1 MNITELN
8 APATPPYDYQNHA
21 ASTNSKNFEGL
32 FFDQPSRHHSESSSE
47 HSNRSVAS
55 DASNSN
61 TSSSET
67 THSAFRRVSPMSMP
81 SPPELLIDSSEDEDN
96 FTYSDAAMTLAASL
110 PTSYLASSQTSPSLH
125 SSHTMHHKRKSVPH
139 RSPSNIVDHKSVV
152 FQINDNCTPKIL
164 GGSDRG
170 VLWSLRQ
177 RVSMARQSQRSD
189 RSHNHK
195 NRLSAPH
202 PQRRVRPM
210 RIQIP
215 RPQWSRDN
223 ALYDDLVSPV
233 NNDWQSKKSIQP
245 IVIVP
250 TSNLES
256 LAPAVSVNMAAAAAA
271 GTTTTATWQSN
282 TKKTLFTAERKKSA
296 AAATHGA
303 SVATAGSA
311 ATPRRKSSHHT
322 TSGRPSRVKG
332 PCQACNETSD
342 GCMRKAFN
350 WPFPTSTIFN
360 DKGKPFVYLCNKCG
374 LRYNKSGGCVCRN
387 CRWVLC
393 KEEKRKAMQ
402 LIDQMRRSRPDG
414 RVDPDE
420 DIENFVCTPKYWN
433 CSRPWKVGW
442 VLHSQHDDEDDED
455 TIMADQQQQSPSMS
469 EATL

>member
-1 MNITELN
+1 
-8 APATPPYDYQNHA
+8 
-21 ASTNSKNFEGL
+21 
-32 FFDQPSRHHSESSSE
+32 
-47 HSNRSVAS
+47 
-55 DASNSN
+55 
-61 TSSSET
+61 
-67 THSAFRRVSPMSMP
+67 
-81 SPPELLIDSSEDEDN
+81 
-96 FTYSDAAMTLAASL
+96 
-110 PTSYLASSQTSPSLH
+110 
-125 SSHTMHHKRKSVPH
+125 MHHKRKSVPH

-164 GGSDRG
+164 GGGDRG

-177 RVSMARQSQRSD
+177 RVSMARQSQRPN
-189 RSHNHK
+189 RSYSHK
-195 NRLSAPH
+195 SRLSAPH

-250 TSNLES
+250 TSNMEP
-256 LAPAVSVNMAAAAAA
+256 LAPAVSVNIATTGA
-271 GTTTTATWQSN
+271 GATTATWQSN
-282 TKKTLFTAERKKSA
+282 TKKSHLTAERKKSA
-296 AAATHGA
+296 TTANGASAAAA
-303 SVATAGSA
+303 AGSS

-414 RVDPDE
+414 KVDPDE

-455 TIMADQQQQSPSMS
+455 TVMADQQQQSPSMS

>member
-1 MNITELN
+1 MNISELN
-8 APATPPYDYQNHA
+8 APATPPYDYQNHT
-21 ASTNSKNFEGL
+21 TNTNNKNFQDL
-32 FFDQPSRHHSESSSE
+32 FFDQPSGNCSENGSE
-47 HSNRSVAS
+47 HSSGRSVTG
-55 DASNSN
+55 DDENNSN
-61 TSSSET
+61 ET
-67 THSAFRRVSPMSMP
+67 NHSAFRRVSPMSMP
-81 SPPELLIDSSEDEDN
+81 SPPELLIDSSEDEDE
-96 FTYSDAAMTLAASL
+96 FTFPSTFINAVSTASIAAASL
-110 PTSYLASSQTSPSLH
+110 SSSSSPS
-125 SSHTMHHKRKSVPH
+125 SSSSSSSLYNMHHKRKSVPH

-152 FQINDNCTPKIL
+152 FQINNNCTPKIL
-164 GGSDRG
+164 GGGDRG

-177 RVSMARQSQRSD
+177 RVSMARHSQRS
-189 RSHNHK
+189 NNK
-195 NRLSAPH
+195 KRLSAPH

-223 ALYDDLVSPV
+223 TFYDDLVSPV

-256 LAPAVSVNMAAAAAA
+256 TADTTVSTTAVPVTIATNA
-271 GTTTTATWQSN
+271 TTTWQLN
-282 TKKTLFTAERKKSA
+282 TKKSNHATTERKKSSNSSSTS
-296 AAATHGA
+296 AAAT
-303 SVATAGSA
+303 A
-311 ATPRRKSSHHT
+311 ATPRRKSSHHA

-374 LRYNKSGGCVCRN
+374 LRYNKSGGCVCRH

-414 RVDPDE
+414 KVDPEE

-442 VLHSQHDDEDDED
+442 VLHSQHDGDEDDED
-455 TIMADQQQQSPSMS
+455 TIMADSQQQSPSMS

>member
-1 MNITELN
+1 MNISELN

-21 ASTNSKNFEGL
+21 TNTNNKSFQDL
-32 FFDQPSRHHSESSSE
+32 FFDQPSRHSSESSSE

-55 DASNSN
+55 NAGNN
-61 TSSSET
+61 SSSET

-110 PTSYLASSQTSPSLH
+110 PTSYLASSHS
-125 SSHTMHHKRKSVPH
+125 SSHTMHRTRKSVPH

-177 RVSMARQSQRSD
+177 RVSMARQSQRSN
-189 RSHNHK
+189 RGYNPKS
-195 NRLSAPH
+195 RLSAPH
-202 PQRRVRPM
+202 PQRRVKPM

-250 TSNLES
+250 TSNLEP
-256 LAPAVSVNMAAAAAA
+256 LTPTVSVNMATTDA
-271 GTTTTATWQSN
+271 GATSTTWQSN
-282 TKKTLFTAERKKSA
+282 TKKTHFTTERKKSA
-296 AAATHGA
+296 AVTNGAPAAT
-303 SVATAGSA
+303 

-414 RVDPDE
+414 RVDPEE

-455 TIMADQQQQSPSMS
+455 TTMADQQQQSPSLS

>member
-1 MNITELN
+1 MNISDLN

-21 ASTNSKNFEGL
+21 TNTNNKNFQDL
-32 FFDQPSRHHSESSSE
+32 FFDQPSRHSSESSSE
-47 HSNRSVAS
+47 HSSHSVAS
-55 DASNSN
+55 DAGNN
-61 TSSSET
+61 GSSET

-96 FTYSDAAMTLAASL
+96 FTYSDAAMALAASL
-110 PTSYLASSQTSPSLH
+110 PPSYLASSQTSPSSH
-125 SSHTMHHKRKSVPH
+125 SSSYTMHHKRKSVPH

-152 FQINDNCTPKIL
+152 FQISDNCTPKIL
-164 GGSDRG
+164 GGGNRG

-177 RVSMARQSQRSD
+177 RVSMARQSKRST
-189 RSHNHK
+189 RSYNYK

-215 RPQWSRDN
+215 RPQWFRDN

-256 LAPAVSVNMAAAAAA
+256 LAPAASVNM
-271 GTTTTATWQSN
+271 TTTGAGATTTTWQSN
-282 TKKTLFTAERKKSA
+282 TKKTHFAAERKKSA
-296 AAATHGA
+296 AVTNGA
-303 SVATAGSA
+303 SVATADSA

-414 RVDPDE
+414 RVDPEE

-442 VLHSQHDDEDDED
+442 VLNSQHDDEDDED
-455 TIMADQQQQSPSMS
+455 TNMADQQQQSPSMS

>member
-1 MNITELN
+1 
-8 APATPPYDYQNHA
+8 
-21 ASTNSKNFEGL
+21 
-32 FFDQPSRHHSESSSE
+32 
-47 HSNRSVAS
+47 
-55 DASNSN
+55 
-61 TSSSET
+61 
-67 THSAFRRVSPMSMP
+67 MSMP

-96 FTYSDAAMTLAASL
+96 FTYSDAAMALAASL
-110 PTSYLASSQTSPSLH
+110 PTSYLASSQTSPSSH
-125 SSHTMHHKRKSVPH
+125 SSSHTMHHKRKSVPH

-164 GGSDRG
+164 GGGDRG

-177 RVSMARQSQRSD
+177 RVSMARQSQRSS
-189 RSHNHK
+189 RSYSYK

-233 NNDWQSKKSIQP
+233 NDDWQSKKSIQP
-245 IVIVP
+245 IVTVP
-250 TSNLES
+250 TSNMES
-256 LAPAVSVNMAAAAAA
+256 LPPAVSVNMATA
-271 GTTTTATWQSN
+271 GTGTTATTTWQSN
-282 TKKTLFTAERKKSA
+282 IKKTHFTTERKKSA
-296 AAATHGA
+296 AVANGV

-414 RVDPDE
+414 RVDPEE

-455 TIMADQQQQSPSMS
+455 TVMADQQQQSPSMS
-469 EATL
+469 DATL

>member
-1 MNITELN
+1 NMNISELN

-21 ASTNSKNFEGL
+21 TNTSNKNFQDL
-32 FFDQPSRHHSESSSE
+32 FFDQPSRHNSASSSE
-47 HSNRSVAS
+47 HSNRSVTS
-55 DASNSN
+55 DTGNN
-61 TSSSET
+61 SSSET
-67 THSAFRRVSPMSMP
+67 IHSAFRRVSPMSMP

-96 FTYSDAAMTLAASL
+96 FTYSDAAMALAASL
-110 PTSYLASSQTSPSLH
+110 PTSYLASSQTSLASH
-125 SSHTMHHKRKSVPH
+125 SSSHTMHHKRKSVPH
-139 RSPSNIVDHKSVV
+139 RSPSNIADHKSVV
-152 FQINDNCTPKIL
+152 FQIKDNCTPKIL

-177 RVSMARQSQRSD
+177 RVSLARQSQRSN
-189 RSHNHK
+189 RSYNYK

-250 TSNLES
+250 TNNLES
-256 LAPAVSVNMAAAAAA
+256 LAPAVSVNMATTGA
-271 GTTTTATWQSN
+271 GATSTTTWQSN
-282 TKKTLFTAERKKSA
+282 PKKTHFTVERKKSA
-296 AAATHGA
+296 AVTNGA
-303 SVATAGSA
+303 SVAAAGSA

-414 RVDPDE
+414 RVDPEE

>member
-1 MNITELN
+1 MNISELN
-8 APATPPYDYQNHA
+8 APATPPYDYHNLTT
-21 ASTNSKNFEGL
+21 SSSSSNNGNNNSGSNSKNFQDL
-32 FFDQPSRHHSESSSE
+32 FFNQSSDNSRSETSSE
-47 HSNRSVAS
+47 YSNRSVAS
-55 DASNSN
+55 DDGNSRN
-61 TSSSET
+61 ET
-67 THSAFRRVSPMSMP
+67 NHSAFRRVSPMSMP
-81 SPPELLIDSSEDEDN
+81 SPPELLIDSSEDEDE
-96 FTYSDAAMTLAASL
+96 FILPPTYVNVAASS
-110 PTSYLASSQTSPSLH
+110 TASSL
-125 SSHTMHHKRKSVPH
+125 SSASSYTMHHKRKSVPH

-152 FQINDNCTPKIL
+152 FQINDNSTPKIL
-164 GGSDRG
+164 GGGDRG

-177 RVSMARQSQRSD
+177 RVSMARHSQRS
-189 RSHNHK
+189 SSK

-202 PQRRVRPM
+202 LQRRVRPM

-223 ALYDDLVSPV
+223 TYYDDLVSPV
-233 NNDWQSKKSIQP
+233 NSDWQSKKSIQP

-250 TSNLES
+250 ATIGTGATS
-256 LAPAVSVNMAAAAAA
+256 
-271 GTTTTATWQSN
+271 WQSN
-282 TKKTLFTAERKKSA
+282 TKKSHTSPPPPPPTTTTTTTPATSVAAATAERKKS
-296 AAATHGA
+296 TNSSA
-303 SVATAGSA
+303 SASSASA
-311 ATPRRKSSHHT
+311 ATARRKSSHHT

-350 WPFPTSTIFN
+350 WPFPTNTIFN

-374 LRYNKSGGCVCRN
+374 LRYNKSGGCVCRH

-414 RVDPDE
+414 KIDPE
-420 DIENFVCTPKYWN
+420 ENIENFACTPKYWN

-442 VLHSQHDDEDDED
+442 VLHSQHDGDEDDED
-455 TIMADQQQQSPSMS
+455 TSMADQQQQSPSMS

>member
-1 MNITELN
+1 MNISELN

-21 ASTNSKNFEGL
+21 TNTSNKSFQDL
-32 FFDQPSRHHSESSSE
+32 FFDQPSSNSSES
-47 HSNRSVAS
+47 SNRSVAS
-55 DASNSN
+55 DVGNSN
-61 TSSSET
+61 NSET
-67 THSAFRRVSPMSMP
+67 NHSAFRRVSPMSMP

-96 FTYSDAAMTLAASL
+96 FTYSDAAMALAASP
-110 PTSYLASSQTSPSLH
+110 PTSYLASSQTSPSSH
-125 SSHTMHHKRKSVPH
+125 SSSSYNMHHKRKSVPH

-164 GGSDRG
+164 GGGDRG

-177 RVSMARQSQRSD
+177 RVSMARQSQRPNRNYNYKS
-189 RSHNHK
+189 
-195 NRLSAPH
+195 RLSAPH

-250 TSNLES
+250 TSNMEP
-256 LAPAVSVNMAAAAAA
+256 LAPAVSVNIATTGA
-271 GTTTTATWQSN
+271 GATTATWQSN
-282 TKKTLFTAERKKSA
+282 TKKSHLTAERKKSA
-296 AAATHGA
+296 TTTNGA
-303 SVATAGSA
+303 SAAATAGSS

-414 RVDPDE
+414 KVDPDE

-455 TIMADQQQQSPSMS
+455 TVMADQQQQSPSMS